1 MVDSGATWLVG
12 LLYIDKDLHEAALL
26 TSVPLL
32 ISFAVDLDE
41 LHRSLADSP
50 SCHIDAPLQKVAKP

>member
-12 LLYIDKDLHEAALL
+12 LLYIEKDLHEAALL
-26 TSVPLL
+26 TAVPLL
-32 ISFAVDLDE
+32 INFAVDLDE

-50 SCHIDAPLQKVAKP
+50 SYHIDAPLENIAKP